1 MTRAKRFALSASDL
15 DLITDAM
22 QGYDHI
28 FIWGEDSPEAK
39 AFEKLYNRLLRA
51 WHIAQGAEVD

>member
-1 MTRAKRFALSASDL
+1 MTRAKRFALSATDL

-22 QGYDHI
+22 QGYDYIYHS
-28 FIWGEDSPEAK
+28 GEGSPEAK
-39 AFEKLYNRLLRA
+39 AFQKLQNRLLRA